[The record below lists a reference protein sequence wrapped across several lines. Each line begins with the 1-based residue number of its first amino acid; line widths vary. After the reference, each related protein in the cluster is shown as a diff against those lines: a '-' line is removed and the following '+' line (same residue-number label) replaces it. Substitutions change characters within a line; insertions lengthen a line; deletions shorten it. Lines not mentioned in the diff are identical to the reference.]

1 MSDSIVQAKASFQ
14 RWLTAFNTRDVEGMI
29 ADMHFPHRRLSGEND
44 FQVWEAADDFRANNE
59 ISIAARNTQG
69 WGYNVANSIDAIQ
82 SGADK
87 VHLAINYARCRADGT
102 EYYAFPSLW
111 IFTRID
117 DHWGVQFRSSFLS
130 GPVARGEAV
139 E

>member
-29 ADMHFPHRRLSGEND
+29 ADMHFPHRRLSGENK
-44 FQVWEAADDFRANNE
+44 FQVWETADDFRANNE

-69 WGYNVANSIDAIQ
+69 WGFNVANSIDAVQ

-87 VHLAINYARCRADGT
+87 VHLAINYARCRANGT
-102 EYYAFPSLW
+102 EY
-111 IFTRID
+111 
-117 DHWGVQFRSSFLS
+117 
-130 GPVARGEAV
+130 
-139 E
+139 